1 VLTPLNMGRCFSP
14 ADGNILHGE
23 MSLDQMFVMRPV
35 PGAARCRTPIRGL

>member
-1 VLTPLNMGRCFSP
+1 VLTPLDMERCFGP

-35 PGAARCRTPIRGL
+35 PRAVRCRTPIRGL